1 MTPIP
6 DSISTLWCV
15 ITVILDWHPTLKY
28 YCTFKKV
35 IRLKH
40 LLFSVHDLLRVAT
53 AFIIPCFLLNWI
65 VPWSKCCLSVSI
77 SLKECRSN
85 TPHPAEAVTPSL
97 FWKHGSCCSLLTLPS
112 ALWHRCF
119 HMLPQ
124 PQALAVHT
132 LVRFSE
138 NKRHRIRTRQYEKCV
153 NEWGESNITKP
164 IPTVHCLGPSL
175 PIHYCLL
182 GQSALPIF
190 SSHNRQKSIAVS
202 HAASLP
208 YCHVI

>member
-1 MTPIP
+1 MSLLWYLT
-6 DSISTLWCV
+6 DALRWSIIVRVC
-15 ITVILDWHPTLKY
+15 
-28 YCTFKKV
+28 CTFKKV

-53 AFIIPCFLLNWI
+53 AFIIPCFLLNFI
-65 VPWSKCCLSVSI
+65 VPWSKCCLYVSI

-97 FWKHGSCCSLLTLPS
+97 FWKQGYCSLLTLAS

-124 PQALAVHT
+124 PQALFDLALTRLAVHT
-132 LVRFSE
+132 LLRFSE
-138 NKRHRIRTRQYEKCV
+138 NKRHRIRTRQYDKCV

-164 IPTVHCLGPSL
+164 IPTVHCLGLSL